1 MPNDLEDEIIS
12 TWKIQFEEGRI
23 PVLRKNRMP
32 CLRDLVK
39 SLKENGFTEAQIKDS
54 FMKQKVVRASVPQGY
69 KEKTKWESMVREEW
83 EMITCEFWPAALTKH
98 DPSDIKVARQEVSEA
113 QGSAIEEAPYVRMG
127 KEIDQA
133 ALDAIP
139 DAEVEFD
146 YELMEKMGVKVKF
159 DE

>member
-12 TWKIQFEEGRI
+12 TWKSGFHIGRV
-23 PVLRKNRMP
+23 PVLRENRMP
-32 CLRDLVK
+32 FLRNLRKTLEDH
-39 SLKENGFTEAQIKDS
+39 GFTEDQCKDS
-54 FMKQKVVRASVPQGY
+54 FMKQRIVRASVPQGW
-69 KEKTKWESMVREEW
+69 KNKTTWEAMVREEW
-83 EMITCEFWPAALTKH
+83 EMVTCERWPKKMSEH
-98 DPSDIKVARQEVSEA
+98 DPSDIKVVMHKVSEA
-113 QGSAIEEAPYVRMG
+113 EGSAETPYVRMG

-146 YELMEKMGVKVKF
+146 HELMEKMGVKVKF